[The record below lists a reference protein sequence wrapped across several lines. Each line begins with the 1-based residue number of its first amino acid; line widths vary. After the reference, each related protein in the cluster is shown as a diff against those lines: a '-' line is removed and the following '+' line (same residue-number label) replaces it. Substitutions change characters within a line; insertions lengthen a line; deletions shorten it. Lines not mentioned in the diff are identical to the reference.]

1 MLRDYQQDVYDKLK
15 KELLHSKRI
24 ICQMPC
30 RSGKSYIMYEI
41 CKSALKKGSNVLI
54 LAHRNLLLDQH
65 RSLIDLPNVKIMSRQ
80 TEVKHL
86 GEHGKPN
93 IILCDECVTGD
104 TEILT
109 NEGYKRID
117 SLTKKEKIAQYNDDG
132 TITFVKPL
140 EYIEKMYNGD
150 MFDVEIAHNKHI
162 SMSPNHVQ
170 PLYYPSQKAIKEDY
184 IKNINFNCRKKLI
197 VSGKGQGYKD
207 RLSAMDKIA
216 ILSQADGTLQRHF
229 DDYNYWTIQLKKD
242 RKINRFLEIMNEANI
257 EWKQIKSSRD
267 KTRFSYK
274 TPINITKK
282 LSTYFNLEDMST
294 NYCKEFIEETSLWDG
309 YTYKTGQKYYSSKI
323 KENVDFVAAVGI
335 MGEFKTYQSIEKDD
349 RSEKFN
355 DIYRLYL
362 KPNYIYSDCQ
372 KCKKYKYR
380 FKGKIYCVKVPSQKI
395 ILRANGYAFVSGNC
409 HLSAADTYKKIFDY
423 YSDSVI
429 IGFTATPC
437 RLDGR
442 PLGEIYQKIVKGPTV
457 KYLIDYGAISKFD
470 YYAPKVNIDM
480 DNVKIG
486 DGDYNQKDLEDV
498 MLNSK
503 IYGDI
508 IENYEKL
515 AKDKQAIAYCVSI
528 KHAQK
533 ICDLFNEKGYEAKCI
548 HSKIPKKEREQILSK
563 FKEKKFK
570 IIVSVDCISEGIS
583 LPSCE
588 VCLMLRPTQSY
599 ALYVQQ
605 GMRALTP
612 SPDKKAIIIDYVGN
626 VYRHGMLDDEEEFSL
641 TERKRCKN
649 SSGEPEVLVR
659 VCQKCLR
666 TYAGT
671 SPICPYCGA
680 NNGKTKKEIE
690 NEKKAELERI
700 EKIEKK
706 KRRME
711 VGMQDTFGG
720 LVEIAKER
728 GYAPGWI
735 LKQCSIKHIPVDW
748 SMYNKFKRE
757 VMYK

>member
-1 MLRDYQQDVYDKLK
+1 MLRDYQQDIYDRTKQELK
-15 KELLHSKRI
+15 NYKRV

-30 RSGKSYIMYEI
+30 RSGKSYLMYEV
-41 CKSALKKGSNVLI
+41 CKSAKEKHSNVLI

-65 RSLIDLPNVKIMSRQ
+65 RSLINFDNVRITSRQ

-86 GEHGKPN
+86 GEHGKVD
-93 IILCDECVTGD
+93 IILCDE
-104 TEILT
+104 
-109 NEGYKRID
+109 
-117 SLTKKEKIAQYNDDG
+117 
-132 TITFVKPL
+132 
-140 EYIEKMYNGD
+140 
-150 MFDVEIAHNKHI
+150 
-162 SMSPNHVQ
+162 
-170 PLYYPSQKAIKEDY
+170 
-184 IKNINFNCRKKLI
+184 
-197 VSGKGQGYKD
+197 
-207 RLSAMDKIA
+207 
-216 ILSQADGTLQRHF
+216 
-229 DDYNYWTIQLKKD
+229 
-242 RKINRFLEIMNEANI
+242 
-257 EWKQIKSSRD
+257 
-267 KTRFSYK
+267 
-274 TPINITKK
+274 
-282 LSTYFNLEDMST
+282 
-294 NYCKEFIEETSLWDG
+294 
-309 YTYKTGQKYYSSKI
+309 
-323 KENVDFVAAVGI
+323 
-335 MGEFKTYQSIEKDD
+335 
-349 RSEKFN
+349 
-355 DIYRLYL
+355 
-362 KPNYIYSDCQ
+362 
-372 KCKKYKYR
+372 
-380 FKGKIYCVKVPSQKI
+380 
-395 ILRANGYAFVSGNC
+395 C

-423 YSDSVI
+423 YSNAVI
-429 IGFTATPC
+429 IGYTATPC

-442 PLGEIYQKIVKGPTV
+442 PLGEIYQKIIKGPTV
-457 KYLIDYGAISKFD
+457 KYLIEYGAISSFD
-470 YYAPKVNIDM
+470 YYAPKVNINM
-480 DNVKIG
+480 ENVKIG
-486 DGDYNQKDLEDV
+486 DGDYNQKDLEDI

-533 ICDLFNEKGYEAKCI
+533 VCDLFNENGYEAKCI
-548 HSKIPKKEREQILSK
+548 HSKISKKEREQILED
-563 FKEKKFK
+563 FKNKKFK

-599 ALYVQQ
+599 ALYIQQ

-612 SPDKKAIIIDYVGN
+612 SPEKRAIIIDYVGN
-626 VYRHGMLDDEEEFSL
+626 VYRHGMLDDDEEFSL
-641 TERKRCKN
+641 SERKKCKN

-680 NNGKTKKEIE
+680 DNGKTKKEIE
-690 NEKKAELERI
+690 NEKKVELERI

-728 GYAPGWI
+728 GYAPGWC
-735 LKQCSIKHIPVDW
+735 LAQAKIKHIPVDW